1 MLIRINEK
9 QPFQLPSDMY
19 RTIITLLS
27 YVALFSVSATSHP
40 VPSIKVAGLVHNI
53 SNTTPR
59 TLIINECDICDKSK
73 RCVAEIDSVGRFE
86 ASIPFYFG
94 HTFTVNY
101 NHVFINAYAQPGDSI
116 FISIDASKSPV
127 EFHLAGDH
135 HLINEEYSHACFDL
149 APIYYEVNL
158 PPDTVPLSVYMPAF
172 KNEIAR
178 TQAIVDRYIKE
189 KSLQPET
196 AELLHLDNIFT
207 PANMAIDFKGNGID
221 EQTAFFTDPLFDI
234 FNERNLKV
242 MIFPYHLSALMNKN
256 PEYVNT
262 VQKSAIRDLMYA
274 AREDGE
280 LPSRSDF
287 FNTEYYDRLV
297 ASPSF
302 TVDFSGLRPDHI
314 IVMENNAVS
323 NIDNV
328 NPFAWLK
335 KRFASR
341 PVYVDVSA
349 TWCGPCRASLAAS
362 EDLRRHFKDSD
373 IVFVII
379 WLKSD
384 MESWA
389 KLAPSVHNAIHIF
402 IPDEDMANSIM
413 GALNMQGF
421 PTYFF
426 IDRPGHLFHES
437 VPHFNDPTLIDY
449 LQSRQ

>member
-1 MLIRINEK
+1 MIRINEK

-242 MIFPYHLSALMNKN
+242 MIFPYHLSAL
-256 PEYVNT
+256 
-262 VQKSAIRDLMYA
+262 
-274 AREDGE
+274 
-280 LPSRSDF
+280 SDF
-287 FNTEYYDRLV
+287 LHTEYYDRLV

-421 PTYFF
+421 PTNSLSTARATYSTRAFLTSM
-426 IDRPGHLFHES
+426 IRP
-437 VPHFNDPTLIDY
+437 
-449 LQSRQ
+449 

>member
-1 MLIRINEK
+1 
-9 QPFQLPSDMY
+9 MY

-196 AELLHLDNIFT
+196 AELLRLDNTFFI
-207 PANMAIDFKGNGID
+207 ANMAIGFSGKSQ
-221 EQTAFFTDPLFDI
+221 EERMAFFTDSLFDI
-234 FNERNLKV
+234 SNDRNVRV
-242 MIFPYHLSALMNKN
+242 MIFPYHLSALMFRNAG
-256 PEYVNT
+256 YVKT
-262 VQKSAIRDLMYA
+262 MPKSIVRDLMYA
-274 AREDGE
+274 ILKEDGK
-280 LPSRSDF
+280 PSKDDF
-287 FNTEYYDRLV
+287 FNEMYYDRIY
-297 ASPSF
+297 ARSESAI
-302 TVDFSGLRPDHI
+302 DFSGLNPGRIALIESDS
-314 IVMENNAVS
+314 VR
-323 NIDNV
+323 NIENV
-328 NPFAWLK
+328 NPMEWLK
-335 KRFASR
+335 KRFPSR
-341 PVYVDVSA
+341 PIYLDVSA
-349 TWCGPCRASLAAS
+349 TWCGPCRASLANS
-362 EDLRRHFKDSD
+362 EDVRQYFAGSN
-373 IVFVII
+373 IVFAVI

-384 MESWA
+384 MEVW
-389 KLAPSVHNAIHIF
+389 KTLAPKFHNAIHIF
-402 IPDEDMANSIM
+402 VPDEDMSNRIMESI
-413 GALNMQGF
+413 GVQGF
-421 PTYFF
+421 PSYYF
-426 IDRPGHLFHES
+426 IDRAGEMVKEGIPNFQ
-437 VPHFNDPTLIDY
+437 DPQLVDY
-449 LQSRQ
+449 LKSKL

>member
-1 MLIRINEK
+1 
-9 QPFQLPSDMY
+9 
-19 RTIITLLS
+19 
-27 YVALFSVSATSHP
+27 
-40 VPSIKVAGLVHNI
+40 
-53 SNTTPR
+53 
-59 TLIINECDICDKSK
+59 
-73 RCVAEIDSVGRFE
+73 
-86 ASIPFYFG
+86 
-94 HTFTVNY
+94 
-101 NHVFINAYAQPGDSI
+101 
-116 FISIDASKSPV
+116 
-127 EFHLAGDH
+127 
-135 HLINEEYSHACFDL
+135 
-149 APIYYEVNL
+149 
-158 PPDTVPLSVYMPAF
+158 
-172 KNEIAR
+172 
-178 TQAIVDRYIKE
+178 
-189 KSLQPET
+189 
-196 AELLHLDNIFT
+196 
-207 PANMAIDFKGNGID
+207 
-221 EQTAFFTDPLFDI
+221 
-234 FNERNLKV
+234 
-242 MIFPYHLSALMNKN
+242 
-256 PEYVNT
+256 
-262 VQKSAIRDLMYA
+262 
-274 AREDGE
+274 
-280 LPSRSDF
+280 
-287 FNTEYYDRLV
+287 
-297 ASPSF
+297 
-302 TVDFSGLRPDHI
+302 
-314 IVMENNAVS
+314 MENNAVS

-426 IDRPGHLFHES
+426 IDRSGNIFHES